1 MNNEPVAWIVRTFDA
16 DKGKT
21 VEAIWDF
28 KPMNTIGCTPL
39 YTHPAKTLTDEEIK
53 TIDKL
58 VDLCWGFSVSGVY
71 FHEFQENVETIEK
84 VDAIL
89 KKASEK

>member
-1 MNNEPVAWIVRTFDA
+1 MNNEPVAWYWEEKQIVDLKRGSGKL
-16 DKGKT
+16 DKVFGT
-21 VEAIWDF
+21 PI
-28 KPMNTIGCTPL
+28 PL